1 MREPLTDVS
10 YLIGKAIEKKDEA
23 LDEAIQGLMEQEEK
37 VMQASTQ
44 EGTPTE
50 TLPTVPS
57 GTPWTGS
64 PGGLR

>member
-1 MREPLTDVS
+1 MKETLTDVS

-23 LDEAIQGLMEQEEK
+23 LDEAIQGLMELEEK
-37 VMQASTQ
+37 VRQASTQ
-44 EGTPTE
+44 EGTPIE
-50 TLPTVPS
+50 TLPTGPY